1 MPEHLITSALQ
12 VKYCVLLCGDDIDP
26 HVRQILFDDQKFLFN
41 IRSKVVKAAS
51 GALAML
57 TSASNKICN
66 KVFSSYAS
74 LRPNLVSLDWHVL
87 YLYLQLHVTL
97 YPRCLSPSSG
107 TTACSTCSPTP
118 TTRSCCAARSSS
130 SIWSPSAKM
139 SPRRSL
145 RLRYYS
151 AVEQGCDLHQ

>member
-1 MPEHLITSALQ
+1 MPEHLITFALQ

-26 HVRQILFDDQKFLFN
+26 HVRQMLFDDQKFLLN

-66 KVFSSYAS
+66 KVFLSYLLGLTLSRFFGMYCTFTFSSM
-74 LRPNLVSLDWHVL
+74 LLL
-87 YLYLQLHVTL
+87 YL
-97 YPRCLSPSSG
+97 RCLSPSSG
-107 TTACSTCSPTP
+107 TTACSTCSLTL
-118 TTRSCCAARSSS
+118 TTRSCYAARSSS

-139 SPRRSL
+139 LPRRSL
-145 RLRYYS
+145 RLR
-151 AVEQGCDLHQ
+151 